1 MDYIQAIKNFEPM
14 NEQEQ
19 NDKKLIL
26 KFIKKNDDVLYRD
39 NEYAHMTSSGLIFNE
54 KLDKILMV
62 HHNIYNTWSWTG
74 GHADGEADLLKVA
87 IKEAKEETS
96 VENIGVLDENIRA
109 IDILPVVPHVK
120 RGKFISGHLHFC
132 ISYALIADENS
143 HIEAKLDENS
153 GVKWIKIDELEKY
166 SDEPYLIGVYRKIH
180 KRVVMSKKI
189 NNKNER

>member
-1 MDYIQAIKNFEPM
+1 MSIYKDIVEGYQLNNIQEKDKLNNVLVQLNEKDDQEMINRKNFIGHFTASAFVIS
-14 NEQEQ
+14 
-19 NDKKLIL
+19 K
-26 KFIKKNDDVLYRD
+26 D
-39 NEYAHMTSSGLIFNE
+39 NRRL
-54 KLDKILMV
+54 LMV

-96 VENIGVLDENIRA
+96 VENIGVLDENIIA

-180 KRVVMSKKI
+180 KRVVMSKK
-189 NNKNER
+189 NK

>member
-1 MDYIQAIKNFEPM
+1 
-14 NEQEQ
+14 
-19 NDKKLIL
+19 
-26 KFIKKNDDVLYRD
+26 
-39 NEYAHMTSSGLIFNE
+39 
-54 KLDKILMV
+54 MV

-96 VENIGVLDENIRA
+96 IENIGVLDENIIA

-180 KRVVMSKKI
+180 KRVVMSKK
-189 NNKNER
+189 NK

>member
-1 MDYIQAIKNFEPM
+1 M
-14 NEQEQ
+14 
-19 NDKKLIL
+19 
-26 KFIKKNDDVLYRD
+26 
-39 NEYAHMTSSGLIFNE
+39 
-54 KLDKILMV
+54 
-62 HHNIYNTWSWTG
+62 
-74 GHADGEADLLKVA
+74 
-87 IKEAKEETS
+87 
-96 VENIGVLDENIRA
+96 DENIIA

-180 KRVVMSKKI
+180 KRVVMSKK
-189 NNKNER
+189 NK

>member
-1 MDYIQAIKNFEPM
+1 MNWIESIKNYIPY
-14 NEQEQ
+14 NDQEAK
-19 NDKKLIL
+19 DKDLIIECIN
-26 KFIKKNDDVLYRD
+26 KFD
-39 NEYAHMTSSGLIFNE
+39 NILTRENTIAHITSSGYIVNKE
-54 KLDKILMV
+54 RSKVLMIY
-62 HHNIYNTWSWTG
+62 HNIYQSWSWTG

-96 VENIGVLDENIRA
+96 VENIGVLDENIIA

-132 ISYALIADENS
+132 ISYALTADEDS

-166 SDEPYLIGVYRKIH
+166 SNEPYLIGVYRKIH
-180 KRVVMSKKI
+180 KRVLM
-189 NNKNER
+189 NRENQ